1 MWGEITRGLAQF
13 PDAVLT
19 TVDADGY
26 PLSIRR
32 HPQVDMA
39 AQVLRVPT
47 AGGVD
52 LRPGP
57 ASLLCHSHDENLWK
71 LRSFLIRGQIEPAD
85 DSWVFHPEKFI
96 PGGGMGG
103 PLGALR
109 AIVEARRTAKRYLTI
124 RHLARPAIPWD
135 KIKAT
140 RY

>member
-1 MWGEITRGLAQF
+1 MWDEMRKGLAQF

-19 TVDADGY
+19 VVGADGY
-26 PLSIRR
+26 PLNIRCQ
-32 HPQVDMA
+32 PQVDEDDR
-39 AQVLRVPT
+39 VLRVQT
-47 AGGVD
+47 ARGVD

-124 RHLARPAIPWD
+124 RHLARLAIPWD